1 MLRQAE
7 LLCTQ
12 VLVNVCGL
20 ENQHHQSENS
30 VVVLLIVKAGC
41 HGLLMLQIF
50 ILYGKDAESKAIP
63 MSKHQ
68 HRGHESRSI

>member
-1 MLRQAE
+1 MYPSVGKCE
-7 LLCTQ
+7 LGM
-12 VLVNVCGL
+12 CGL
-20 ENQHHQSENS
+20 ENQHHQSVNS

-50 ILYGKDAESKAIP
+50 LYGKGAESKAIP

-68 HRGHESRSI
+68 HRGHESRII